1 LTNTQK
7 QRIADGITFI
17 VSLSMGAGLDYKEAQ
32 IAMIAVIELMRELD
46 EGRDSEEMLALLIE
60 KVIDREGERLGL

>member
-1 LTNTQK
+1 
-7 QRIADGITFI
+7 
-17 VSLSMGAGLDYKEAQ
+17 
-32 IAMIAVIELMRELD
+32 MIAVIELMRELD